1 MTDLAGKK
9 ILYVITKSNWGGA
22 LWKPSVFQRSLL
34 TQVAA
39 FLHGELPF
47 PDPLPRA
54 AKSFQ
59 NLCKAI

>member
-1 MTDLAGKK
+1 MK

-22 LWKPSVFQRSLL
+22 LWKPTVFQRSLL

-39 FLHGELPF
+39 FLLGELPF

-54 AKSFQ
+54 AQ
-59 NLCKAI
+59 NPFHDHA